1 LGAVFVAVTTAANEG
16 VPAGH
21 AGPSAAALNASQQVG
36 GALGLAVF
44 SAIATARA
52 GHLLASHTPPP
63 EAMTSMFQRALLAR
77 SLCLAFAALF
87 ALRTTN
93 TRGEEPEDPEEARDR
108 AGAGHVERLWCLPSP
123 DAALWATRSPSHQWR
138 TARRC
143 GSDPTATRSAA
154 ISCSWSS
161 SRRHELLGERP
172 AMGAHA
178 DIAGRG
184 LRVVENAVPTI
195 DCRTPSISSSSRSRP
210 RSACASCR

>member
-1 LGAVFVAVTTAANEG
+1 VAVTTAANEG
-16 VPAGH
+16 VPADQ
-21 AGPSAAALNASQQVG
+21 ARPAAAVLTPPSRSAERWGSRS
-36 GALGLAVF
+36 F
-44 SAIATARA
+44 SLIATART
-52 GHLLASHTPPP
+52 GHLLARHTPPP
-63 EAMTSMFQRALLAR
+63 EAMTCGFQRALLAR
-77 SLCLAFAALF
+77 RLCLAFAALF

-108 AGAGHVERLWCLPSP
+108 AGAGHVERLWYLPSP

-161 SRRHELLGERP
+161 SRSHELLGERP

-178 DIAGRG
+178 DIAGRS

-195 DCRTPSISSSSRSRP
+195 DCRTSSISSSSRSRP
-210 RSACASCR
+210 PVPCASCR